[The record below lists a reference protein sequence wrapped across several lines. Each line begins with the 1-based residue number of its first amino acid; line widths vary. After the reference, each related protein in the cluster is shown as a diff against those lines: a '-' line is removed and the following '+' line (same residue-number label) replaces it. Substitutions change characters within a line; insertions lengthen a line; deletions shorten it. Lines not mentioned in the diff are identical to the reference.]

1 MRRPAKALLSALALT
16 IGLAAPAS
24 ADAAEPIGSGSLTV
38 AKGKWA
44 KLGQRGIELAGSG
57 GGESS
62 GRRTRLDIAG
72 GAIEEG
78 KATLNFG
85 GALRFSAGEGRDR
98 RSLKLTGLRAELG
111 PGSSFSAK
119 WGKARRV
126 LFDLE
131 STGVAATIDRARG
144 AAQLQGARLVWR
156 PGAAAAIGRRLG
168 AKLPQGSL
176 GSFTVT
182 AATVFTEGPPQAG
195 PISSDEPPLL
205 ARPASAVNVTSA
217 TLAWHVR
224 DSWIR
229 YVNTQEPPQTLEG
242 ATAEAP
248 IAENSHP
255 CPNSPA
261 GTNPTLAYSYDF
273 PFANGW
279 YDAASGSAALYYGGG
294 VRFSFPSHGIDV
306 TARNP
311 EIEIN
316 GGASRAI
323 FRLRGAAQTPYPDKR
338 AALLSLPA
346 STPAPGLPSS
356 FGFPGP
362 LRGMLT
368 TDGQRVF
375 AGFYPPPN
383 DGFGCFSISFTTG

>member
-1 MRRPAKALLSALALT
+1 MRRPAIALLSALALT
-16 IGLAAPAS
+16 IALAASAS
-24 ADAAEPIGSGSLTV
+24 AGAAEPVGSGSLTV
-38 AKGKWA
+38 AKSKWE

-57 GGESS
+57 DAESS
-62 GRRTRLDIAG
+62 GRRTRLDISG
-72 GAIEEG
+72 GAIEETR
-78 KATLNFG
+78 ATLSFG
-85 GALRFSAGEGRDR
+85 GALRFSAGKGRDR
-98 RSLKLTGLRAELG
+98 RTLKLTGLRAELG
-111 PGSSFSAK
+111 SRSSFSAK
-119 WGKARRV
+119 LGKKRRV
-126 LFDLE
+126 VFDLE
-131 STGVAATIDRARG
+131 PKAGAATIDRARG
-144 AAQLQGARLVWR
+144 AAQLRRARLVWR

-168 AKLPQGSL
+168 AQLPKGPL
-176 GSFTVT
+176 GSFAVT
-182 AATVFTEGPPQAG
+182 AATVFTDGPPQAG

-205 ARPASAVNVTSA
+205 TRPASAVSVTSA

-279 YDAASGSAALYYGGG
+279 YDAVSGSAALYYGGG

-316 GGASRAI
+316 GTASRAI
-323 FRLRGAAQTPYPDKR
+323 FRLRGGGQTPYPDKR

-346 STPAPGLPSS
+346 STPLAGPPNS
-356 FGFPGP
+356 FDFPAP
-362 LRGMLT
+362 LRGTLT
-368 TDGQRVF
+368 ADGQKVF

>member
-1 MRRPAKALLSALALT
+1 MRCPAKALLSALALT
-16 IGLAAPAS
+16 IGLAAPAF
-24 ADAAEPIGSGSLTV
+24 AGAAEPVGSGSLTV

-44 KLGQRGIELAGSG
+44 KLGQRGVELAGSG
-57 GGESS
+57 DAESS

-78 KATLNFG
+78 RAALSFG
-85 GALRFSAGEGRDR
+85 GGLRFSAGEGRDHR
-98 RSLKLTGLRAELG
+98 TLKLTGLRAELG
-111 PGSSFSAK
+111 PSSSFSAR
-119 WGKARRV
+119 WGKKRRV

-131 STGVAATIDRARG
+131 PTGAAAIDRARG

-156 PGAAAAIGRRLG
+156 PGVAAAVGRRLG
-168 AKLPQGSL
+168 AQLPKGAL

-182 AATVFTEGPPQAG
+182 AATVFTDGPPQAG

-205 ARPASAVNVTSA
+205 ARPASAVNVTAA

-242 ATAEAP
+242 ASAEAP

-316 GGASRAI
+316 GAASRAI
-323 FRLRGAAQTPYPDKR
+323 FRLRGAGQTPYPDKR

-346 STPAPGLPSS
+346 STPLAGPPSS
-356 FGFPGP
+356 FGFPAP
-362 LRGMLT
+362 LRGTLT
-368 TDGQRVF
+368 ADGQKVF
-375 AGFYPPPN
+375 AGFYPPPS